1 MGLESLRSHVISM
14 GTVDPTL
21 LHELRNF
28 AASIVLSKLHD
39 HVEDVDMIAP
49 MGNPPQP
56 ELLYNTKL
64 SVQFARVPKG
74 HTRQPPDEPVMETCS
89 KCSGV
94 VPSDDTPVGG
104 RFRCPTCSV
113 VFTRKNAYEVGSGRS
128 SIGRNP
134 HQLKIF
140 DFCEEM
146 EKLVEG
152 YEDRSGGQER
162 YTHITLVIY
171 HGRCFCASCALESIG
186 IHHGTKRCASWLGAH
201 RDNGGSSNSQ
211 VERSMTRTL
220 SVGATRI
227 LSMEMLSRGNDG
239 MNWLSVPGTTVDFEL
254 KDGSEFVLDTR
265 DEVEMDRVGRSGT
278 TVNGAWFHGMVS
290 EVEDEGISCGFVARD
305 VRAVRDVRLDTDVVI
320 LEGRSYAHAS
330 KYEHALNTWKTR
342 GAPVYKAKTGALLEE
357 AVKKWQV
364 RSSRATKK
372 RGV

>member
-1 MGLESLRSHVISM
+1 
-14 GTVDPTL
+14 
-21 LHELRNF
+21 
-28 AASIVLSKLHD
+28 
-39 HVEDVDMIAP
+39 
-49 MGNPPQP
+49 
-56 ELLYNTKL
+56 
-64 SVQFARVPKG
+64 
-74 HTRQPPDEPVMETCS
+74 
-89 KCSGV
+89 
-94 VPSDDTPVGG
+94 
-104 RFRCPTCSV
+104 
-113 VFTRKNAYEVGSGRS
+113 
-128 SIGRNP
+128 
-134 HQLKIF
+134 
-140 DFCEEM
+140 
-146 EKLVEG
+146 
-152 YEDRSGGQER
+152 
-162 YTHITLVIY
+162 
-171 HGRCFCASCALESIG
+171 
-186 IHHGTKRCASWLGAH
+186 
-201 RDNGGSSNSQ
+201 
-211 VERSMTRTL
+211 
-220 SVGATRI
+220 
-227 LSMEMLSRGNDG
+227 MEMLSRGNDG